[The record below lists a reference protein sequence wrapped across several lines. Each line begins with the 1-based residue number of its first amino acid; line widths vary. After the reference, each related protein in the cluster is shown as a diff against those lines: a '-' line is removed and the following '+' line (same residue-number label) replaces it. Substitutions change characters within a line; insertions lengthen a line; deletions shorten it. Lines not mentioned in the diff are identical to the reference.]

1 MGYTFSETNIRD
13 NQVVF
18 IYEESAPQS
27 VRKIAGRVR
36 EDIEKVFGAKPIGI
50 EYENFA
56 DTAEFYSYPIF
67 FGALGHSAILDKLA
81 QAGAVDLFDLA
92 GENELYSVSIVD
104 NLRFEGF
111 SFDSAII
118 IAGADIAG
126 TCYGLFTLSGM
137 LGVSPFTDISSVN
150 PPKLSELTLAASDS
164 CVGAAPV
171 SAKRGFAFDA
181 KGLGDK
187 DLTKISELLLR
198 LKGNCLY
205 VDADVETDAQQY
217 GITICDDEADV
228 FDAGRF
234 IANGYDLGLYM
245 AKQYCETNPVAYTK
259 EFVSA
264 NFGSFTD
271 DMRQETEDIIN
282 GYTKIA
288 EDVGEDDPGESLL
301 SKYTL
306 DEAAKIIEET
316 DVMLEQVDNVAK
328 RLKGNAAKS
337 FDKLVTLPV
346 YARLIPLK
354 MWVLTGMN
362 HTYASMG
369 STYANTLAEKIKT
382 CIKKDRKLS
391 KKLERASVWKKNP
404 VVHMIEPCDY
414 PAIIV
419 SNPATG
425 EYVLSIDDGA
435 DISMDAAMTPPVCGG
450 FVEICSASSEKVA
463 YSITTD
469 DEYIDIIE
477 AGNSVKC
484 GAMRR
489 VFLLV
494 DRGKLPQNDGHVT
507 GTVTVTTNDN
517 KITIKVP
524 VYEPKE

>member
-18 IYEESAPQS
+18 IYEECAPQG

-67 FGALGHSAILDKLA
+67 FGTLGSSAILDKLA

-104 NLRFEGF
+104 NLRLEGF

-126 TCYGLFTLSGM
+126 TCFGLFTLSRM
-137 LGVSPFTDISSVN
+137 LGVSPFTDISSVS
-150 PPKLSELTLAASDS
+150 PLKLSELTLFASDS
-164 CVGAAPV
+164 CVGAAPT
-171 SAKRGFAFDA
+171 ADRRGFSLDTE
-181 KGLGDK
+181 GLGGK
-187 DLTKISELLLR
+187 DITRTIELLLR

-205 VDADVETDAQQY
+205 TDANIEGDAQQY
-217 GITICDDEADV
+217 GITICSYAADV
-228 FDAGRF
+228 FDAGRLP
-234 IANGYDLGLYM
+234 ANGYALGLYM
-245 AKQYCETNPVAYTK
+245 ASQYCETNPVAYTK
-259 EFVSA
+259 EFVSS
-264 NFGSFTD
+264 NFASFSD
-271 DMRQETEDIIN
+271 DMRKSTEDIIN

-288 EDVGEDDPGESLL
+288 EDVGKDDLGEQLS
-301 SKYTL
+301 SKYSL
-306 DEAAKIIEET
+306 DEAAKIIEEANAI
-316 DVMLEQVDNVAK
+316 LEQADSIAGQI
-328 RLKGNAAKS
+328 KGNASKS
-337 FDKLVTLPV
+337 FDKLVVLPV
-346 YARLIPLK
+346 QARLVPLK

-362 HTYASMG
+362 HIYASMG
-369 STYANTLAEKIKT
+369 STYANTLADRIQS

-391 KKLERASVWKKNP
+391 KKLERVAVWKKNP
-404 VVHMIEPCDY
+404 VVHTLEPCDH
-414 PAIIV
+414 PALIV
-419 SNPATG
+419 ANPVTG

-435 DISMDAAMTPPVCGG
+435 VLTMDAAMTPPVCGG
-450 FVEICSASSEKVA
+450 FIEICSASSEKVS
-463 YSITTD
+463 YTITTD

-484 GAMRR
+484 GAIRR

-494 DRGKLPQNDGHVT
+494 DRGRLPQNDGHVT
-507 GTVTVTTNDN
+507 GTVTVGTNDN